1 MKQTLAVFVMIVASM
16 AMIGCGASDDT
27 TSAAAKT
34 TDTAT
39 GSHAH
44 TDNGPHGGH
53 LVDLDGYRVE
63 VTTDQDSHTVTLYLL
78 DEQANEL
85 AAVDATAAT
94 VSVFKDGEFVDYS
107 LKAANEPGVFSLT
120 DEELSHLLDH
130 SEDVKARVKVTID
143 GQEQVAKYEHEAHD
157 EDDGHEH

>member
-44 TDNGPHGGH
+44 ADEGPHGGH
-53 LVDLDGYRVE
+53 LIELEGYHVELATDHDL
-63 VTTDQDSHTVTLYLL
+63 QTVTLYLL
-78 DEQANEL
+78 DEEVKEL
-85 AAVDATAAT
+85 TAVDATAAT
-94 VSVFKDGEFVDYS
+94 VSVFKDGGFVDYS
-107 LKAANEPGVFSLT
+107 LKVANEPGVFSLT
-120 DEELSHLLDH
+120 DEELCHLLDH

-157 EDDGHEH
+157 EDDEHEH